1 MVKSLPASFEM
12 DPSKVPISKFP
23 ITNLAPIYDFNSLCY
38 NTAVEF
44 VDGFN
49 QDTVTA
55 SKAGHYC
62 KQGIKT
68 LVKAIGKDPDYTGK
82 KFKIPIIRLRRKLF
96 AEGLA
101 KYGNAKEAKEYCIR
115 KSDNQNKYLCSSAYD
130 MYKTL
135 YDTSP
140 ARNDKKM
147 NASLSGPSERRH
159 REIIE
164 RFDTKKHDKPNC
176 WVVGILSVI
185 FILVFITLLILVI
198 NNLVTAT
205 K

>member
-12 DPSKVPISKFP
+12 NPSKVPISKFP
-23 ITNLAPIYDFNSLCY
+23 ITNLTPIYDFNNICY
-38 NTAVEF
+38 NTAAEF

-49 QDTVTA
+49 QDKVTE

-96 AEGLA
+96 AEGLS

-115 KSDNQNKYLCSSAYD
+115 KSDNKNKYLCSSAYD
-130 MYKTL
+130 MYNTL
-135 YDTSP
+135 YSKSHIQKD
-140 ARNDKKM
+140 KM
-147 NASLSGPSERRH
+147 NTLIEQSKRH
-159 REIIE
+159 NEITE
-164 RFDTKKHDKPNC
+164 KFETKKHEKPNC

-185 FILVFITLLILVI
+185 FVLAFITLLVLVI